1 MRYGEIS
8 SFQSGVAVPVFSLH
22 SQDSV
27 GIGEFLDLVP
37 FGAWAKKCGLSII
50 QILPVNDTGFE
61 SSPYSARSAFA
72 LNPAFIRLQ
81 IIHGACFSFRFCK
94 GNFCAAEK
102 VCRRPESALF
112 GNCPRKA
119 HDFAQNF
126 RCELC
131 DARKKCRA
139 HKMD

>member
-72 LNPAFIRLQ
+72 FFVAKANEVTDAGEARVV
-81 IIHGACFSFRFCK
+81 
-94 GNFCAAEK
+94 AE
-102 VCRRPESALF
+102 CGDS
-112 GNCPRKA
+112 RKRIP
-119 HDFAQNF
+119 H
-126 RCELC
+126 
-131 DARKKCRA
+131 
-139 HKMD
+139 